1 MAICLD
7 YETFYSSKLKYGLK
21 QMIAETYVRHEMF
34 DPYMLAVCDG
44 ATSWAGHPKNF
55 NWNALENQ
63 ILVSHNRY
71 FDNTVYDET
80 VRRGW
85 IPKVAYKEWH
95 CTANLTSY
103 LCNRRALD
111 HAVEFLY
118 GIKLDKSARTN
129 ADGKHWPQDFSEE
142 ERAGMLK
149 YAPADA
155 YWGVKIWNDHSH
167 KWPEVERRLSNLTID
182 QGRYGIQI
190 NTELLDAYVVQA
202 HEMKMKT
209 EQVLPWIAG
218 AEDPEWD
225 DFTTKPTS
233 TKCIAEMC
241 RKSGIPC
248 PPVKA
253 HEGEEAFEAWENLYG
268 PKHPWISAVGSWRS
282 INKLYKSFL
291 LMKSRIRS
299 DGTMPF
305 GLKYFGAHT
314 GRWAGS
320 EKINFQNPRK
330 KPVLCRQD
338 GLMETDTVK
347 IDAALK
353 LKKKTKTFPDWVKH
367 SIDFRALL
375 TARPGKKMITCD
387 LSQIEPRVLAWLTGN
402 TALLD
407 MIRQGYGV
415 YEAFARTS
423 MGYVGDKMDK
433 DSDYYKMIKIQVLGL
448 GYQAG
453 WEKFITIAADGG
465 ADITKDDPEWIEI
478 EDPFTHKLKKV
489 SGYGSTSKKIVQEFR
504 DKNPKIAGKDGV
516 GIWSRLD
523 AAFKQSIGGTFN
535 MVLPSGRSLNYRNV
549 RCTVRIVQDPVSKKP
564 KREWVYTAE
573 SDGRN
578 KQWYG
583 GKLTENITQATAR
596 DIFGVQLID
605 LLDAGHWVLFTSH
618 DEAICEVDM
627 HVTAADIEKIMSTC
641 PEWMPGLP
649 VAAEAKEVAH
659 YTK

>member
-44 ATSWAGHPKNF
+44 ANSWAGHPRDF
-55 NWNALENQ
+55 NWNSLTDQ
-63 ILVSHNRY
+63 VLLSHNRY
-71 FDNTVYDET
+71 FDNTVYDEQ

-85 IPKVAYKEWH
+85 ISQIKYKEWH

-118 GIKLDKSARTN
+118 GIKLDKSARAN

-149 YAPADA
+149 YAPLDA
-155 YWGVKIWNDHSH
+155 YWSWRIWNDHSD
-167 KWPEVERRLSNLTID
+167 KWPEIERRLSNMTID
-182 QGRYGIQI
+182 QGRRGVQI
-190 NTELLDAYVVQA
+190 NAELLDTYLIQT
-202 HEMKMKT
+202 HEMKRNT
-209 EQVLPWIAG
+209 EMVLPWIAG

-225 DFTTKPTS
+225 EFTTKPTS

-241 RKSGIPC
+241 RKCGIPC
-248 PPVKA
+248 PPVKSR
-253 HEGEEAFEAWENLYG
+253 EGEEAFEEWESIYG
-268 PKHPWISAVGSWRS
+268 PKYPWISALGSWRS
-282 INKLYKSFL
+282 INKLYKTFL
-291 LMKSRIRS
+291 LMKERIRP

-330 KPVLCRQD
+330 KPVLCNRE
-338 GLMETDTVK
+338 GLMETSEVR
-347 IDAALK
+347 IDDALK
-353 LKKKTKTFPDWVKH
+353 VRKKTKVFPDWVKY
-367 SIDFRALL
+367 SIDFRALIIP
-375 TARPGKKMITCD
+375 RPNKKMITSD
-387 LSQIEPRVLAWLTGN
+387 LSQIEPRVLAWLCGN
-402 TALLD
+402 KALLD

-415 YEAFARTS
+415 YEAFARSS
-423 MGYVGDKMDK
+423 MGYVGEKMDK

-453 WEKFITIAADGG
+453 WEKFITIAATGG
-465 ADITKDDPEWIEI
+465 VDITT
-478 EDPFTHKLKKV
+478 EDPKYYVGPPNPFTGEIKEV
-489 SGYGSTSKKIVQEFR
+489 SGYGKKSKEIVANFR
-504 DKNPKIAGKDGV
+504 EKNPCIV
-516 GIWSRLD
+516 GMWKTLD
-523 AAFKQSIGGTFN
+523 EAFKQSIGGTFT
-535 MVLPSGRSLNYRNV
+535 MTLPSGRKLTYRNV
-549 RCTVRIVQDPVSKKP
+549 RCTVRIVLDPVTKKP

-578 KQWYG
+578 KQFYG
-583 GKLTENITQATAR
+583 GKLTENIVQATAR
-596 DIFGVQLID
+596 DVFAHHLID
-605 LLDAGHWVLFTSH
+605 LIDAGHQVLFTSH
-618 DEAICEVDM
+618 DEAICEVDE
-627 HVTAADIEKIMSTC
+627 HVTAEDVAGIMSKC

-649 VAAEAKEVAH
+649 VAADAKEVAH